1 MPALV
6 KLVIAVATNDVIIKG
21 GHLSAAHLAVLQQVQ
36 ARLMLTGRWTYLQ
49 LTAYVTST
57 Y

>member
-1 MPALV
+1 VPALL
-6 KLVIAVATNDVIIKG
+6 KLVLAVTTNDLIIKSG
-21 GHLSAAHLAVLQQVQ
+21 NLSAANLAVLQQVQ

-49 LTAYVTST
+49 LTTRVTST

>member
-1 MPALV
+1 VPALL
-6 KLVIAVATNDVIIKG
+6 KLVLAVTTNDLIIKSG
-21 GHLSAAHLAVLQQVQ
+21 NLSAANLAMLRQVQ

-49 LTAYVTST
+49 LTTRVTST